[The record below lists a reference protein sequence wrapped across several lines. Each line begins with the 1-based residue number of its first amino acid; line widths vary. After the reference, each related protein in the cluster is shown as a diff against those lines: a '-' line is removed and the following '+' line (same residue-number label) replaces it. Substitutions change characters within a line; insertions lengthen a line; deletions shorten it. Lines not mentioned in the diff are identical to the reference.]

1 MLRAGDPGPY
11 AARVMLRRRDLL
23 LGATGV
29 ALAARLPAASVTD
42 ADPLSA
48 LPGKRPLIRHAFRPP
63 NYETPLADLVPAF
76 TPNAAF
82 FVRYHLALIPE
93 LDPRTWR
100 LSVAGASAAH
110 PLSLSLT
117 DLRENFEVVTLAAI
131 NQCSGNRRGLFEP
144 RVPGVQ
150 WGVGA
155 MGNALWRGVRLRDVL
170 ERAGIVAGALEVWCK
185 GADRPALDA
194 TPQFQKSLPMDRAL
208 DESTLIAFEMNGAPL
223 PRWNGAPVRLI
234 VPGWTGTYWMK
245 HLTELRIEPTP
256 LTNFWMKAAYRLPAG
271 AFPAH
276 FASQDTAETVPIT
289 EILVNSLI
297 TGPVAGRPLHRGQ
310 RASVSGK
317 AWDNGAGIARVEV
330 SVDGRRSWRE
340 ATLGRD
346 LGRYAWREFSLPLD
360 TARAGEID
368 IAVRAVSRNGTQQPD
383 KLTFNGAGY
392 HDNIVQTLRVAVA

>member
-1 MLRAGDPGPY
+1 
-11 AARVMLRRRDLL
+11 VLRRRDLL
-23 LGATGV
+23 LGATGT
-29 ALAARLPAASVTD
+29 ALAARLRAAEEAPAA
-42 ADPLSA
+42 PLSV
-48 LPGKRPLIRHAFRPP
+48 LPGKRPLIRRAFRPP
-63 NYETPLADLVPAF
+63 NFETPLADLVPAF
-76 TPNAAF
+76 TPNDAF

-93 LDPRTWR
+93 IDPRTWR

-110 PLSLSLT
+110 PLSLSLV
-117 DLRENFEVVTLAAI
+117 DLRENFEPVTLAAI

-150 WGVGA
+150 WGHGA

-170 ERAGIVAGALEVWCK
+170 ERAGIVAGALEVWFK

-208 DESTLIAFEMNGAPL
+208 DDSTLIAFEMNGAPL
-223 PRWNGAPVRLI
+223 PRWNGAPARLI

-245 HLTELRIEPTP
+245 HLTELRIEPAP

-271 AFPAH
+271 TFAGH
-276 FASQDTAETVPIT
+276 FASQDGAETVPIT

-297 TGPVAGRPLHRGQ
+297 TSPAAGRPLMRGQ
-310 RASVSGK
+310 SAAVRGK

-330 SVDGRRSWRE
+330 SLDGRRSWR
-340 ATLGRD
+340 AAQLGRD

-360 TARAGEID
+360 TSRSGEIE
-368 IAVRAVSRNGTQQPD
+368 IAVRAVSRNGTAQPE
-383 KLTFNGAGY
+383 KLVFNASGY
-392 HDNIVQTLRVAVA
+392 HDNIVQTLKVAVA